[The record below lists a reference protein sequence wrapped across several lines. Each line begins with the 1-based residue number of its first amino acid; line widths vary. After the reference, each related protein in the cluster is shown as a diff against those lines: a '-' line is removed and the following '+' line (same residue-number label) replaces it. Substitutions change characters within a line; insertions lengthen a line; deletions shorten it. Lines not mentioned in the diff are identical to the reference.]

1 MYIKQS
7 QLPISRPNINSKW
20 SSFAPIFIPRKLK
33 QTTPHDSFT
42 PSQTPTQ
49 KQIKEPTRRLETVES
64 LDIRGEKI
72 NSLPNL
78 TKVTELHAPETLE
91 EIKSLQ
97 TVGELNIKDTRI
109 KSLPNLKE
117 VKKLHAPET
126 LEKINSLQTAGE
138 LNIKNTRIKSLPNLK
153 DVTELH
159 APKTLE
165 EMDALQT
172 AGELNIGDTKIKSLP
187 NLKDVKILYA
197 PKTLGEMD
205 ALQTAGVLNIWNTKI
220 KSLPNLTKVT
230 EINTPKALGAGILT
244 PGFPELVS
252 IESKL
257 FVENSTLSSK
267 DLPNLIHIGD
277 DNKIFYF
284 KGNKNIET
292 IDNLL
297 QLVNKNRQEKGLLP
311 LKALYIENDQYK
323 IIDPE
328 KNSTSNQIHNMQFK
342 SSRYS
347 DLQDKS
353 IHYSYSDS
361 GYDDLGLHS
370 DKPNFFDLRDESIH
384 YSYSDSELNKYNNQK
399 KNINFIG

>member
-91 EIKSLQ
+91 KIK
-97 TVGELNIKDTRI
+97 
-109 KSLPNLKE
+109 
-117 VKKLHAPET
+117 
-126 LEKINSLQTAGE
+126 SLQTAGE

-153 DVTELH
+153 DATELH

-172 AGELNIGDTKIKSLP
+172 A
-187 NLKDVKILYA
+187 DVL
-197 PKTLGEMD
+197 D
-205 ALQTAGVLNIWNTKI
+205 IWNTKI

-370 DKPNFFDLRDESIH
+370 DKPNLFDLRDESIH

>member
-97 TVGELNIKDTRI
+97 TAGELNIKDTR
-109 KSLPNLKE
+109 
-117 VKKLHAPET
+117 
-126 LEKINSLQTAGE
+126 
-138 LNIKNTRIKSLPNLK
+138 
-153 DVTELH
+153 
-159 APKTLE
+159 
-165 EMDALQT
+165 
-172 AGELNIGDTKIKSLP
+172 IKSLP

-205 ALQTAGVLNIWNTKI
+205 ALQTAGVLNIWNTKIKSLPNLTYVKILDAPKTLEEMDALQTADVLDIWNTKI

-361 GYDDLGLHS
+361 GYDDLGLRS
-370 DKPNFFDLRDESIH
+370 DKPNLFDLRDESIH

>member
-7 QLPISRPNINSKW
+7 QLPISRPNINSKLG
-20 SSFAPIFIPRKLK
+20 SFAPIFIPRKLK

-72 NSLPNL
+72 KSLPNL
-78 TKVTELHAPETLE
+78 KDVTELHAPKTLE
-91 EIKSLQ
+91 KMDKLQ
-97 TVGELNIKDTRI
+97 TADLLNISQTKI
-109 KSLPNLKE
+109 KSLPTLKD
-117 VKKLHAPET
+117 VKILYAPET

-138 LNIKNTRIKSLPNLK
+138 LNIGDTKIKSLPSLKDVKILYAPETLEKINSLQTAGELNIRYTGIKSLPNLK
-153 DVTELH
+153 DVTELR
-159 APKTLE
+159 APETLE
-165 EMDALQT
+165 
-172 AGELNIGDTKIKSLP
+172 
-187 NLKDVKILYA
+187 
-197 PKTLGEMD
+197 EMD

-370 DKPNFFDLRDESIH
+370 DKPNLFDLRDESIL
-384 YSYSDSELNKYNNQK
+384 YSYSDSELNKYNNQN
-399 KNINFIG
+399 KNIDFMG